1 MRIFQENDP
10 VLEGGQGRGADG
22 MTTDAAAVTV
32 AVVAGMVAVIAA
44 FFN

>member
-1 MRIFQENDP
+1 MQIFQKNEP
-10 VLEGGQGRGADG
+10 LCEGGQGRGVDG